1 MSGKYKPTTVV
12 VDGPVCLGNWCPRN
26 YGGNYYGAIPLVG
39 ALTKSLNTVAVKL
52 SIGIGDSKGGDFQR
66 AKQGRAKIV
75 DTARRLGITTPLPDT
90 VSLPIG
96 ADEVTVIDHTSA
108 YAAFANGGKRVP
120 PYAAVEIF
128 NSHGES
134 IYRHDRDN
142 PPPQQVVP
150 AKNVIDLVSMMTKVV
165 EEGTGKRAQLGP
177 NIQVAGKTGTTNGY
191 KDAWFCGY
199 TGNFTECVWFG
210 NDDDTSMNNMTGGS
224 LPAQT
229 WHDIMVY
236 AHNGVELKPLPGL
249 PAPPPGPAVV
259 NSGTVAELGVPQHP
273 AQLSRR
279 ASDAIVSIEDLLR
292 TADRQRA
299 AASGADGIFAESA
312 SGPALGIGVRS
323 TGGRI
328 EVR

>member
-1 MSGKYKPTTVV
+1 
-12 VDGPVCLGNWCPRN
+12 
-26 YGGNYYGAIPLVG
+26 
-39 ALTKSLNTVAVKL
+39 
-52 SIGIGDSKGGDFQR
+52 
-66 AKQGRAKIV
+66 
-75 DTARRLGITTPLPDT
+75 
-90 VSLPIG
+90 
-96 ADEVTVIDHTSA
+96 
-108 YAAFANGGKRVP
+108 
-120 PYAAVEIF
+120 VEIF
-128 NSHGES
+128 NSRGES

-142 PPPQQVVP
+142 PPPKQVVP

-165 EEGTGKRAQLGP
+165 EEGTGKRAALGA

-236 AHNGVELKPLPGL
+236 AHNGVELKPLPGM

-259 NSGTVAELGVPQHP
+259 NSGTVAELGAAQHP

-279 ASDAIVSIEDLLR
+279 ASDAIVSIEDLMHV
-292 TADRQRA
+292 ADRQRA
-299 AASGADGIFAESA
+299 ATSGADGVFADSA
-312 SGPALGIGVRS
+312 SSPALGIGVRA